1 MPASPGPG
9 CPFARG
15 GRLTPPLPPPPPLL
29 LQVAGDVLCSI
40 KAMRV
45 DGRCGD
51 FPITMSRS
59 LVRSFKPLLRGRI
72 DIEEDDD
79 HYEEA

>member
-1 MPASPGPG
+1 M
-9 CPFARG
+9 
-15 GRLTPPLPPPPPLL
+15 
-29 LQVAGDVLCSI
+29 AGDVLCSI

-51 FPITMSRS
+51 FPIAMSRS

-72 DIEEDDD
+72 DIEEEDDD
-79 HYEEA
+79 YEEA

>member
-1 MPASPGPG
+1 M
-9 CPFARG
+9 
-15 GRLTPPLPPPPPLL
+15 
-29 LQVAGDVLCSI
+29 LCSI

>member
-1 MPASPGPG
+1 MT
-9 CPFARG
+9 G
-15 GRLTPPLPPPPPLL
+15 GLPQSPLPLPRSPCT
-29 LQVAGDVLCSI
+29 QVAGDVLCSI

-51 FPITMSRS
+51 FPIAMSRS

-72 DIEEDDD
+72 DIEEEDDD
-79 HYEEA
+79 YEEA